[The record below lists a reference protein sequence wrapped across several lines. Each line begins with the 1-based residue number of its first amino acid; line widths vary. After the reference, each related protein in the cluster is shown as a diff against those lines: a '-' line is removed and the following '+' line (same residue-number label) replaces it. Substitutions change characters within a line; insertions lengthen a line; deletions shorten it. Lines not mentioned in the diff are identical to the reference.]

1 MKSEELNWL
10 NEKKHYLEDW
20 KVKFKGAK
28 DVLPFVEANIV
39 NTDWAI
45 EALRNQPTT
54 AGEQPFPGLVEKLE
68 RDYHY
73 TVDAL
78 PPVPVYD
85 LTRLSTASSMAT
97 SGTASVYD
105 YVRGFGRYGTPEA
118 RRYAQTY
125 ITKYDA
131 LQEAQHRPQQTRIQV
146 EKLKSPSTL
155 DRFDRAGTS
164 YVDAKSGIVAPTQAT
179 SEIRNLLYAI
189 HGNLL
194 EMARKTQKEPMTWL
208 KMAKRLA
215 KPGPNDGPYQELAA
229 QGDVYKTLTNRLS
242 EMAKDRRHVSS
253 EELNQTWTQV
263 LDHIYTILGL
273 VNLP

>member
-10 NEKKHYLEDW
+10 NKKKRHLEDW
-20 KVKFKGAK
+20 KANFRGAK
-28 DVLPFVEANIV
+28 DALPFVEANLV

-45 EALRNQPTT
+45 EALQNRPTM
-54 AGEQPFPGLVEKLE
+54 AGEQPFTGLVEKLE

-78 PPVPVYD
+78 TPVPSYD

-105 YVRGFGRYGTPEA
+105 YVRGFDRYDTPEVLG
-118 RRYAQTY
+118 YAQTY
-125 ITKYDA
+125 LAKYNA
-131 LQEAQHRPQQTRIQV
+131 LQEAQHRPQQTRILV

-155 DRFDRAGTS
+155 ERFDRALRS
-164 YVDAKSGIVAPTQAT
+164 YLEVKSGIAAVTQAA
-179 SEIRNLLYAI
+179 SEIRNLLY
-189 HGNLL
+189 GVNGDLL
-194 EMARKTQKEPMTWL
+194 ELARKTPKEQITWL
-208 KMAKRLA
+208 EMAKRLA
-215 KPGPNDGPYQELAA
+215 KPGPNDGSHQELVA
-229 QGDVYKTLTNRLS
+229 QGPVYETLTGRLS
-242 EMAKDRRHVSS
+242 EMAKDRRRVSL

-273 VNLP
+273 VNLS